1 MNLHTIHITMFAP
14 ISHFRPLEF
23 LIPLLPKHIFS
34 SSLSH
39 KMKAMYFT
47 VQFHRE
53 NILNDQQISQKH
65 TFNGPFSA
73 RHNTVGEWDIAWWCT
88 AYIALG
94 RDWAELRCSAVSRL
108 RKILYKKNL
117 SLLLFWDVNIMGLGY
132 SWWNMHLSSNMFIL
146 YDNLLFYIVIC
157 TLLTCSF
164 ILVFHFL
171 NYFVN

>member
-1 MNLHTIHITMFAP
+1 MAASHHAQWYVYIGTPSRWDRETACGEPRLRTRFWHVKFRFLYIP
-14 ISHFRPLEF
+14 I
-23 LIPLLPKHIFS
+23 IKKS

-94 RDWAELRCSAVSRL
+94 RDWAELWCSAVSRL

-132 SWWNMHLSSNMFIL
+132 SWWNMHLQI
-146 YDNLLFYIVIC
+146 Y
-157 TLLTCSF
+157 
-164 ILVFHFL
+164 
-171 NYFVN
+171 